1 MSAPVFVIAPAAL
14 AGAHAGSVLM
24 LDGPEGR
31 HAVSVTRLRAGE
43 PVHLVD
49 GLGTRVL
56 GVVHGHDGRTI
67 LEVDVVDVEVEAAPV
82 PRIIAVQAL
91 AKGERG
97 ELAVEQLTEIG
108 VDVIV
113 PWAATNCVVQWRG
126 DRELK
131 GYHRWVLAARAAA
144 KQSRRAWFPEV
155 ADLADTDAVAMR
167 VRGAAL
173 AVVLHESAEKSIG
186 DMSVPPTGD
195 LVVIVGPEGGL
206 TPDELRSLQSA
217 GAVAVR
223 LGPTVLR
230 TSSAGLAG
238 VAALMSGSPR
248 WAVGQPGVGG

>member
-1 MSAPVFVIAPAAL
+1 VFVIDPGAL

-31 HAVSVTRLRAGE
+31 HAVTVTRLRVGE

-49 GLGTRVL
+49 GRGTRAI
-56 GVVHGHDGRTI
+56 GVVHGHDGRSI
-67 LEVDVVDVEVEAAPV
+67 LEVDVVDVDVEAVPT
-82 PRIIAVQAL
+82 PRIVVVQAL

-113 PWAATNCVVQWRG
+113 PWSAANCVVQWRG

-131 GYHRWVLAARAAA
+131 GYQRWVVAAHGAA
-144 KQSRRAWFPEV
+144 KQSRRAWFPQV
-155 ADLADTDAVAMR
+155 ADLADTDDVVKL
-167 VRGAAL
+167 VRGAAR
-173 AVVLHESAEKSIG
+173 AVILHESADLAIG
-186 DMSVPPTGD
+186 NVEVPASGEFV
-195 LVVIVGPEGGL
+195 LIVGPEGGL
-206 TPDELRSLQSA
+206 TPEELKVLQEA

-230 TSSAGLAG
+230 TSSAGMVG
-238 VAALMSGSPR
+238 VAAFMAGTRR
-248 WAVGQPGVGG
+248 WAIDGPGVEG